1 MAEYNSYSPLNSLR
15 LELERPPLL
24 FKDRCIYRVPKRLR
38 DVNDNAYTPKVVS
51 IGPFHHANQN
61 LKPMED
67 HKKRYLRHYLQHTHQ
82 HMNYYV
88 KIIKGKENELRS
100 CYAET
105 IPFSSDEFVMIILL
119 DAIFIIEILLVK
131 YGTGINVDHDH
142 IFHRP
147 WRLIDIIPDLL
158 LLENQLPFFIFED
171 LFNPVQSY
179 LCPDEPISIAKLAHS
194 FFKSTTVSNREG
206 SEGHSD
212 SHRTQHFLDLFRISI
227 LPPEQ
232 NFGTETT
239 SNLQS
244 PTNRRDQHEIEM
256 TFLRNH
262 PQSSDVSERNSHIKS
277 KMKNTPNLPSA
288 TKLHQAGVKFK
299 VMRTSKNL
307 LDIQFTFSQGI
318 LEIPILKVD
327 DFTETLLRNLVAFEQ
342 CHYTYRRYICQ
353 YILFLDKIVNTVE
366 DVDLLVKYGIINNLL
381 GDNIQVATMIN
392 KLGDGVIHWN
402 DEDNHFAVISHELR
416 MYYGT
421 RWHKWNA
428 NLRQNYFHSP
438 WAIISLIAAVLLI
451 ILTLIQA
458 VCSVISVV
466 KH

>member
-51 IGPFHHANQN
+51 IGPFHHGNQN

-147 WRLIDIIPDLL
+147 WRLIDITPDLL

-194 FFKSTTVSNREG
+194 FLKRRTLVSNREG
-206 SEGHSD
+206 PEGHSD
-212 SHRTQHFLDLFRISI
+212 SYRTQHFLDLFRISV

-277 KMKNTPNLPSA
+277 KMKNSPNLPSA

-318 LEIPILKVD
+318 LEIPIL
-327 DFTETLLRNLVAFEQ
+327 
-342 CHYTYRRYICQ
+342 
-353 YILFLDKIVNTVE
+353 
-366 DVDLLVKYGIINNLL
+366 
-381 GDNIQVATMIN
+381 